1 MSILKKLGAAL
12 LMAAISLP
20 MWAAPATLTPTGE
33 ITFKTKTVENK
44 SVAILLYNLNQ
55 EKTTVQ
61 VQDRQGNVYYE
72 KRINHH
78 NGFSMQ
84 LDLEQ
89 LPEGSYVIQVSRKD
103 GKTSQVVR
111 VMEDGLMLSQI
122 VDKE

>member
-44 SVAILLYNLNQ
+44 SVAILLYNLDK

-61 VQDRQGNVYYE
+61 VQDRQGKVYYE

-78 NGFSMQ
+78 NGFSML

>member
-111 VMEDGLMLSQI
+111 VMEDGLLLSQI
-122 VDKE
+122 VDRE

>member
-1 MSILKKLGAAL
+1 MSILKKIGAAL

-111 VMEDGLMLSQI
+111 VMEDGLLLSQI
-122 VDKE
+122 VDRE